1 MKLQP
6 WQEEILARE
15 GNDKQ
20 AFFKHFD
27 HHPAAAKIRT
37 MKPIGKYIVI
47 NTIEEEVET
56 SSGLLLSAE
65 DTKQLRYK
73 KGVVV
78 ASGTDVNAIAS
89 GDTIYYDK
97 SSGFS
102 LVIHQKQYTVI
113 QERDVVVVV

>member
-27 HHPAAAKIRT
+27 HHPSAAKYRT

-65 DTKQLRYK
+65 DSKQLRYK

-78 ASGTDVNAIAS
+78 ESGTDVSTIVS

-97 SSGFS
+97 ASGFS
-102 LVIHQKQYTVI
+102 LMINQKQYTVI

>member
-15 GNDKQ
+15 GNDKA

-27 HHPAAAKIRT
+27 HHPAAAKRKT

-47 NTIEEEVET
+47 TTVEEEVET

-73 KGVVV
+73 KGIVVE
-78 ASGTDVNAIAS
+78 AGTDVNVIAS

-97 SSGFS
+97 SAGFS
-102 LVIHQKQYTVI
+102 MVINQNQYTVI
-113 QERDVVVVV
+113 REGDVVVVV